1 MANGKYPW
9 ILGTLVVVYAG
20 WVALSGFLAHATN
33 LPWVVRDQKVAIL
46 DHPRTVNG
54 LIVGGS
60 NAMFSLSA
68 KEMSALTGD
77 EWFNASLM
85 NEGFSFENQTEFLT
99 QVAETVDPVEVR
111 TVVVSSIR
119 HIQDGRSEKLF
130 ETNVGFDGL
139 AIPPVWLPY
148 RSILDLVVEPP
159 LKIYPNIVTP
169 DGDFIHE
176 GAVECVPA
184 KRSQPVVWA
193 TDKAIDDMLDTW
205 VPTLN
210 RLFPRAEIVIT
221 LPAQFLFDPIPETE
235 VAGYVT
241 RLTARIDEWRAAN
254 PAAAPEGLSVLVED
268 NLTDKSLV
276 CNASHHLNAA
286 GREVRTR
293 ALVDALEARTTDNR

>member
-1 MANGKYPW
+1 
-9 ILGTLVVVYAG
+9 
-20 WVALSGFLAHATN
+20 
-33 LPWVVRDQKVAIL
+33 
-46 DHPRTVNG
+46 
-54 LIVGGS
+54 
-60 NAMFSLSA
+60 MFSLSA
-68 KEMSALTGD
+68 TEMTTLTGD

-99 QVAETVDPVEVR
+99 QVASTVNPLDVR

-139 AIPPVWLPY
+139 RIPPVWLPY

-159 LKIYPNIVTP
+159 LKIYPNIVTS
-169 DGDFIHE
+169 DGDFIHDN
-176 GAVECVPA
+176 AVDCVPA

-193 TDKAIDDMLDTW
+193 SDQAIDDMLDTW

-221 LPAQFLFDPIPETE
+221 LPAQFLFDPIPESDVDAY
-235 VAGYVT
+235 VA
-241 RLTARIDEWRAAN
+241 RLTAHIDTWRAAN
-254 PAAAPEGLSVLVED
+254 PSAASAGLSVLVED

-276 CNASHHLNAA
+276 CNASHHLNSA
-286 GREVRTR
+286 GREVRTK
-293 ALVDALEARTTDNR
+293 ALVDALNARTTDNR